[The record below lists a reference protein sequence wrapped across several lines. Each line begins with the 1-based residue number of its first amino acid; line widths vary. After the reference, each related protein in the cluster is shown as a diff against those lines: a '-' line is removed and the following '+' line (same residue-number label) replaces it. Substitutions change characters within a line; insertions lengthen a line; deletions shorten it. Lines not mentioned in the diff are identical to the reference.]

1 MTLKPHIVS
10 ANPFRC
16 RVWDLHHRL
25 DHVIDENTCDTEI
38 RSFSEHGQLVAALGR
53 PLHGDPD
60 HDIELI
66 CGARRLFIA
75 RHLNVP
81 LLVEVREM
89 TNRAA
94 VIAMDIENR
103 QRVDLSPYERGLSFA
118 RCLRAGYFESQD
130 DLARALRISQSQVS
144 RLLTLARLPS
154 VVVNAFPNPVEIREG
169 WGFDLERAL
178 QDTRRR
184 QATIARARALVSSST
199 PRPSAVDVYQQL
211 LDAAVTGRKVRT
223 RPRDEVVTAEDG
235 TPLFRIRGQKKTIAV
250 LLPRDQVSQD
260 TLDAVR
266 DAVRDVLQNKSRP
279 DGVERSPARK
289 LVRGFKAGGGER
301 PSTAAS
307 SVLANGSERQPAT
320 QSGGGEC

>member
-1 MTLKPHIVS
+1 MTLKPRIVS
-10 ANPFRC
+10 ASPFRC
-16 RVWDLHHRL
+16 KVWDLHHRL
-25 DHVIDENTCDTEI
+25 DHVIDENTCNAEI
-38 RSFSEHGQLVAALGR
+38 CSFSEHGQLVAALGR

-81 LLVEVREM
+81 LRVEVREM

-94 VIAMDIENR
+94 LIAMDIENR

-118 RCLRAGYFESQD
+118 RCLRAGYFESQE

-154 VVVNAFPNPVEIREG
+154 IVVSAFPNPMEIREG
-169 WGFDLERAL
+169 WGFDIDRAL

-184 QATIARARALVSSST
+184 QATIARARALVSST

-211 LDAAVTGRKVRT
+211 LAATVAGRKVRT
-223 RPRDEVVTAEDG
+223 KSRDEVVTDDDG
-235 TPLFRIRGQKKTIAV
+235 MPLFRIRARAKTIAV
-250 LLPRDQVSQD
+250 LLPRDQISQD
-260 TLDAVR
+260 ALDAVR
-266 DAVRDVLQNKSRP
+266 DAVRDVLRYKSRP
-279 DGVERSPARK
+279 TVVRQHPTRK
-289 LVRGFKAGGGER
+289 LYRGFKPGGVER

-307 SVLANGSERQPAT
+307 SALVNLTERQQAAQPGD
-320 QSGGGEC
+320 SEC